1 MEPDLTGPLFR
12 MRRIAKG
19 GPDYVGRVRPC
30 GVLLK
35 KRGCLSFPLA
45 LFLWQPLAF
54 SKGAANVDGPNPK
67 KPNELRRRDLNPRPP
82 GYEPGELPTAPRHDV
97 GTNHLWNYLGART
110 YCLSSNTKFV
120 CAARVLP
127 VLVMPC
133 YLDSMNF
140 RGEGRRKL

>member
-97 GTNHLWNYLGART
+97 ELVDSHIAHPTCVNSCFKNRSSAAYRT
-110 YCLSSNTKFV
+110 GLAIRFT
-120 CAARVLP
+120 LTHI
-127 VLVMPC
+127 LIQ
-133 YLDSMNF
+133 
-140 RGEGRRKL
+140 